1 MTERDTRDGLNG
13 AASSRVPD
21 RSAAQDGPRGPRRI
35 VAGVDGSETAW
46 HAALWA
52 AREAQARNV
61 PLTLVHALHLP
72 NAATAPLEPSG
83 YVGRRQQAGSEF
95 VEALAVHVRE
105 RHPGVEIEPELSAF
119 SPTHRL
125 VELSAPDVWVVT
137 GTRGH
142 GGFTG
147 MLLGSVSR
155 ALATHAQGPLVVVR
169 GPGPEEAQ
177 GAVVLGIGLDPADSA
192 VEFAFEAA
200 RSYGTR
206 LRAVR
211 AWWPTAPDV
220 GLGVPGSMP
229 IGLGV
234 PSALYL
240 PELQITDEQAQT
252 EAERAIE
259 RVRSRFPDVAVEV
272 AAIEGNAVPAVCEA
286 AADARLVVVGAHRRR
301 GPLAVG
307 AGYVVEG
314 LLAHAPVP
322 VAVIPVPESVDEP

>member
-1 MTERDTRDGLNG
+1 MADGG
-13 AASSRVPD
+13 M
-21 RSAAQDGPRGPRRI
+21 RRI

-52 AREAQARNV
+52 AREAQTRKL

-72 NAATAPLEPSG
+72 NSATAALEPSG
-83 YVGRRQQAGSEF
+83 YPDDRRRAGGEF
-95 VEALAVHVRE
+95 VEAMAARVRE
-105 RHPGVEIEPELSAF
+105 RHPELEIEPELAPG
-119 SPTHRL
+119 SPTDRL
-125 VELSAPDVWVVT
+125 VELSAPDVCVVT
-137 GTRGH
+137 GTRGR

-155 ALATHAQGPLVVVR
+155 ALAAHARGPLVVVR
-169 GPGPEEAQ
+169 GPEPEEAN
-177 GAVVLGIGLDPADSA
+177 GPVVLGVGLDPAEQA
-192 VEFAFEAA
+192 VEFAFAA
-200 RSYGTR
+200 AQTYGTG

-211 AWWPTAPDV
+211 AWWPTAADL

-229 IGLGV
+229 LGLGV
-234 PSALYL
+234 PSTMYL

-259 RVRSRFPDVAVEV
+259 RVRSRFPDVPAEV
-272 AAIEGNAVPAVCEA
+272 AAIEGNAVPVVCEA
-286 AADARLVVVGAHRRR
+286 AAGARLVVIGAHRHR
-301 GPLAVG
+301 GPLSVG

-322 VAVIPVPESVDEP
+322 VAVIPVPESA